1 MKRIGY
7 SLLSAF
13 ALATIALTANLASAT
28 TPPNGA
34 VITTRIYNDCPSSTL
49 SSTNLYPALINI
61 HDANLTCFG
70 FANRHAWSFSADGGA
85 TPEAFRNRD
94 EFSFA
99 ATVQIDGSSNGE
111 SGLRLSPWYS
121 PDNDGSF
128 NIRTP
133 DGEIACFGGRL
144 PFYSFTASQG
154 ISYAKGTPIRLQID
168 YMPNDVSATNP
179 GTIVY
184 TVKLGV
190 NTYVSPV
197 LAFDHANP
205 AEDPPHG
212 VWGIL
217 NDARAGGH
225 IQALLGNGNDVDLQS
240 TWTDITF
247 EAGPTAV
254 RGTTWGKIKSDYR

>member
-7 SLLSAF
+7 SVLSAA
-13 ALATIALTANLASAT
+13 ALATIAFTANVASAT
-28 TPPNGA
+28 TAPNGA
-34 VITTRIYNDCPSSTL
+34 VITARIYNDCPSSTL
-49 SSTNLYPALINI
+49 VLTNSYPALIKI
-61 HDANLTCFG
+61 DDSNLGCFG
-70 FANRHAWSFSADGGA
+70 FANRHAWSFSSDGGA
-85 TPEAFRNRD
+85 TSQKFRNRD
-94 EFSFA
+94 QFSFG

-111 SGLRLSPWYS
+111 SGLRLSPWFS

-144 PFYSFTASQG
+144 PFYSFTGSHG
-154 ISYAKGTPIRLQID
+154 ISYVKGTPIGLQID

-184 TVKLGV
+184 TVRQGV
-190 NTYVSPV
+190 NTYVSPP

-205 AEDPPHG
+205 AEDPPYG

-225 IQALLGNGNDVDLQS
+225 IQALLGNGNQVGLAA
-240 TWTDITF
+240 TWTNIFF
-247 EAGPTAV
+247 EAGPTPA
-254 RGTTWGKIKSDYR
+254 TTASWGKIKANYR